1 MQLKLKFKDFSI
13 SQPGSTVVTTL
24 TDGESRSKNCGLLK
38 IYKRRFDIV
47 PIKLETVRPFVYDKI
62 DLTDTGYTN
71 EIGAIDDISGTIN

>member
-1 MQLKLKFKDFSI
+1 M
-13 SQPGSTVVTTL
+13 TTL

-62 DLTDTGYTN
+62 DLTDTEYTN
-71 EIGAIDDISGTIN
+71 EIGATEIVKQKIEEMLEA